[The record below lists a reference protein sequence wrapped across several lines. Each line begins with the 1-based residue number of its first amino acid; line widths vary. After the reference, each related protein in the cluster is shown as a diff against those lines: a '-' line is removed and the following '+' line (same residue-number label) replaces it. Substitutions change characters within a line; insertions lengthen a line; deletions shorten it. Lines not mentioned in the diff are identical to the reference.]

1 MQNLLLECAV
11 RATLL
16 AICTA
21 AVLHVLRVRAAR
33 VRHGVWASVMV
44 LMLALPVWTAWGP
57 RAVARVLKPAATQ
70 TINRSTMPT
79 ETLAGLAL
87 HQPLRAET
95 PKPQV
100 QSVITWRNG
109 LAAAYLLGF
118 FALLARLAIGTV
130 RAHMLVRRAASREGR
145 LTSDS
150 CAAPVTVGWLKPSVI
165 LPDSWRR
172 WPQEQLNAVLTHEDE
187 HARRR
192 DPLVQW
198 LALLNRAIF
207 WFHPLAWWLER
218 RLSALAEEACD
229 AAVLA
234 RGHDPFQYS
243 ECLLEM
249 ARVVRQSGARVHAVG
264 MAMPGTFLPQ
274 RVRRILEGGLGQR
287 VSRVRMAC
295 VAAACMVVST
305 VFVAGAVDYKQP
317 AIPPPAGK
325 LRAVEPASPGPQQ
338 TRPTILLAQAQAR
351 PAAQNPPPPASGSV
365 SGTVE
370 DPSGARVPGCVITAR
385 NQSGAGVGA
394 ATADAAG
401 FYRLPSLP
409 PGQYKLEFAAAGF
422 ALKTVEAK
430 IEPGKPV
437 RIDAM
442 LDLGQVSERL
452 TVTGVSSG
460 VTGGIPGGVSGGVP
474 PRPVRFRV
482 GGNVQP
488 LRLVEKTMPVY
499 PPELE
504 KQGVEGTAV
513 VRTVISRDGVPLNP
527 HVLNTE
533 VDQRLAQAAL
543 ESVRQWR
550 YQPTLLNGQPV
561 ETATTVTVEFRLG
574 K

>member
-11 RATLL
+11 RAALL

-21 AVLHVLRVRAAR
+21 AVLHILRVKAAR
-33 VRHGVWASVMV
+33 VRHAVWASVVV

-57 RAVARVLKPAATQ
+57 RAVIRVLNPATTPAMNRP
-70 TINRSTMPT
+70 TISTEPFSGQAMS
-79 ETLAGLAL
+79 ETL
-87 HQPLRAET
+87 HVE
-95 PKPQV
+95 
-100 QSVITWRNG
+100 QSSVLTWRNS

-118 FALLARLAIGTV
+118 FALLARLVIGTV
-130 RAHMLVRRAASREGR
+130 RAHMLVRRAANREGR

-165 LPDSWRR
+165 LPDGWRR
-172 WPQEQLNAVLTHEDE
+172 WPQSRLNAVLTHEDE

-198 LALLNRAIF
+198 LALLNRAVF
-207 WFHPLAWWLER
+207 WFHPLAWWLEQ

-249 ARVVRQSGARVHAVG
+249 ARVVRQSGARVNVVG

-274 RVRRILEGGLGQR
+274 RIRRILEGGLAQR
-287 VSRVRMAC
+287 ISRARMVC
-295 VAAACMVVST
+295 VAVACAAVST
-305 VFVAGAVDYKQP
+305 VFVAGAVDYAQTSIP
-317 AIPPPAGK
+317 APPGK
-325 LRAVEPASPGPQQ
+325 LRAVEPTSPSPQQ
-338 TRPTILLAQAQAR
+338 KRPAMLLAQAQAR
-351 PAAQNPPPPASGSV
+351 PTSPPPASGSV

-394 ATADAAG
+394 ATADPAG
-401 FYRLPSLP
+401 FYRLPSLS

-422 ALKTVEAK
+422 ALKTVETK
-430 IEPGKPV
+430 IESGKPV
-437 RIDAM
+437 RVDAM
-442 LDLGQVSERL
+442 LDLGQVSEHL
-452 TVTGVSSG
+452 TVTGG
-460 VTGGIPGGVSGGVP
+460 VPGGISGGVPGGVPGGVSSGA
-474 PRPVRFRV
+474 RTQTRIRV

-488 LRLVEKTMPVY
+488 LRLLEKTAPVY

-504 KQGVEGTAV
+504 KQAIEGTV
-513 VRTVISRDGVPLNP
+513 LVRAVISRDGVPLNP
-527 HVLNTE
+527 HVLNT
-533 VDQRLAQAAL
+533 DIDPRFAQAAL
-543 ESVRQWR
+543 DSVRQWK